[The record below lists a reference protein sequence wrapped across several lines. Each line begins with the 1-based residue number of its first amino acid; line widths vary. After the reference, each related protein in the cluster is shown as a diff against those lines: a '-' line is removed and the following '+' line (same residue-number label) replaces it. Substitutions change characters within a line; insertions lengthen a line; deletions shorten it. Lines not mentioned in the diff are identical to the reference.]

1 MHLAEFYA
9 YYQASL
15 VMLKSYFTAAFRN
28 FSKNKLHTVI
38 NVLGLSVGLTAT
50 LLALIFV
57 LDELSFDTFHTKGDR
72 LYRMNKMRTES
83 DGSTNLNAESSGL
96 YGPGMEDEF
105 PEVEQTVRYQPW
117 YNNVVLSYN
126 DRNIELKESEIVFV
140 DESFF
145 DVFDFTLTK
154 GVKSAALA
162 RPETIVL
169 TPGLALALFGNE
181 DPIGKTVKGINGLD
195 YEVTGIAAEAPRNS
209 HIQYKALVSF
219 VSTTPQVGH
228 LNLEWMNNW
237 HTQTLTT
244 YVLLRPGGSAEAVHT
259 KLRDFTRRYLPER
272 VDMYDFYL
280 QPFKDIYLDA
290 NEVNY
295 HRMSK
300 VGNRQYV
307 YMFSAVAGILLL
319 IACINYINISTS
331 RSTRRSREVGMRKSL
346 GATRRQLVNQF
357 LGESFLVTLF
367 SASFSIVLL
376 YITMPVFNG
385 LAGKSLEFGL
395 ILNQKVVAGFLA
407 LIIVVSFVSGLYPA
421 LILSAFRPAEVLKS
435 NARVG
440 LSGNLPRHVLITLQF
455 VISIIMIS
463 GALIVYQQMH
473 FILSK
478 DLGFDKEH
486 VLVLNLTQDITA
498 KGETFEQE
506 VAILPGVVQVS
517 RCRTALGS
525 GSASTFIIPEGM
537 PPDQTEV
544 RMFPVDGHFQQTY
557 GLSMAMGRFFDMQ
570 LASDSNAVVINEALM
585 KQLKWDNPLTKTL
598 KFEEDEEAQP
608 IIGVLKDFNFH
619 SLYQEVEPLVMWV
632 SNNNRRNLSIR
643 FAGNPSQLITALET
657 KWKQFENRYPFRY
670 YFVDQAFAK
679 NYEAD
684 DKLFKAVIGFA
695 GISIFIACLGLYGLV
710 SFTIEQ
716 RTKEFGIRKVFG
728 ASVIGLSFMVNKKFL
743 LLVLISSIFAVPVLL
758 PLVKQ
763 WLARFAFRIDVGPMI
778 FVEAIAIT
786 LGITL
791 AAVSIQAVRAA
802 MINPAKALRS
812 E

>member
-1 MHLAEFYA
+1 
-9 YYQASL
+9 
-15 VMLKSYFTAAFRN
+15 MLKSYFTAALRN
-28 FSKNKLHTVI
+28 FSKNKLHTFI

-57 LDELSFDTFHTKGDR
+57 LDEQSFDTFHTKGDR
-72 LYRMNKMRTES
+72 LYRINKIRTES
-83 DGSTNLNAESSGL
+83 DGSISLNAESSGL

-105 PEVEQTVRYQPW
+105 PEVEATVLYQPW
-117 YNNVVLSYN
+117 YNNVVLSRN
-126 DRNIELKESEIVFV
+126 DKNVELKESEIVFV
-140 DESFF
+140 DEDFF
-145 DVFDFTLTK
+145 EVFDFYLTA
-154 GVKSAALA
+154 GIKSTALS
-162 RPETIVL
+162 RPETMVL
-169 TPGLALALFGNE
+169 TPGLAQALFGNE

-209 HIQYKALVSF
+209 HIQFKALVSF
-219 VSTTPQVGH
+219 VSTTPQLGH
-228 LNLEWMNNW
+228 LNFEWMNNW

-244 YVLLRPGGSAEAVHT
+244 YVLLKPSGSAETLRT
-259 KLRDFTRRYLPER
+259 KLRDFTQRHLPER

-290 NEVNY
+290 NEVKY

-307 YMFSAVAGILLL
+307 YMFSVVAGILLF

-357 LGESFLVTLF
+357 LGESFLVTLL
-367 SASFSIVLL
+367 SASFSIMLL
-376 YITMPVFNG
+376 YIMMPVFND
-385 LAGKSLEFGL
+385 LAGKSLEFSL
-395 ILNQKVVAGFLA
+395 ILNQKVVIGFLA
-407 LIIVVSFVSGLYPA
+407 LLIGVSFVSGIYPA

-435 NARVG
+435 NSRVG
-440 LSGNLPRHVLITLQF
+440 LSGNLPRHVLITFQF
-455 VISIIMIS
+455 VISIIMIAS
-463 GALIVYQQMH
+463 ALIVYQQMH

-486 VLVLNLTQDITA
+486 VLVLNLTQDLTA

-506 VAILPGVVQVS
+506 VANLPGVVQVS
-517 RCRTALGS
+517 RCRTALGG
-525 GSASTFIIPEGM
+525 GSASTFIIPEGL
-537 PPDQTEV
+537 PPDQTEI

-557 GLSMAMGRFFDMQ
+557 GLSMAMGRFFDTQ

-585 KQLKWDNPLTKTL
+585 RQLKWNAPLTKTI
-598 KFEEDEEAQP
+598 KFEEGDIARP
-608 IIGVLKDFNFH
+608 IIGVVKDFNFH
-619 SLYQEVEPLVMWV
+619 SLYQEVEPLVMWL
-632 SNNNRRNLSIR
+632 SPNNRRNLSIR
-643 FAGNPSQLITALET
+643 FAGNPAQLITALET
-657 KWKQFENRYPFRY
+657 KWKQFESRYPFHY

-695 GISIFIACLGLYGLV
+695 GLSIFIACLGLYGLV

-728 ASVIGLSFMVNKKFL
+728 ASVMGLSFMVNKKFL
-743 LLVLISSIFAVPVLL
+743 VLVVIASFFAVPAIL

-763 WLARFAFRIDVGPMI
+763 WLAKFAFRIEVGPLI

-786 LGITL
+786 LAITV
-791 AAVSIQAVRAA
+791 AAVSIQAIRAA